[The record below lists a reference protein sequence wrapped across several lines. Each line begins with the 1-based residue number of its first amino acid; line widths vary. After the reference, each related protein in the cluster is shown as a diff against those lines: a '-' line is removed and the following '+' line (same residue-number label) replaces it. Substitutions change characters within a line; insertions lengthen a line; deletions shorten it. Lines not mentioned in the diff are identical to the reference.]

1 MLPHTNAHKLHVTHT
16 HKNSKK
22 LTTKQTNRKI
32 SHHQRQYTPTQ
43 KPTKNTI
50 HQQKKKHKNF
60 YNKTNQHK
68 NKERIP
74 PKGDINWCPLHPATT
89 AAALTKTATPI
100 LSCLFTR
107 AHKNEVK
114 GRSGDKG
121 TDICVE
127 GSSVVQFKRRSSAA
141 RRR

>member
-1 MLPHTNAHKLHVTHT
+1 MLPHTNAHKLHVTRTLAHT
-16 HKNSKK
+16 KLKK
-22 LTTKQTNRKI
+22 VD
-32 SHHQRQYTPTQ
+32 
-43 KPTKNTI
+43 
-50 HQQKKKHKNF
+50 
-60 YNKTNQHK
+60 NKTNEQK

-127 GSSVVQFKRRSSAA
+127 GLVWSSLNADQALQGVDSNYLCE
-141 RRR
+141 